1 MTSIDGLPAEPQVR
15 LAFAKLVD
23 QAHHDGTRPS
33 VLALARQ
40 FGLTNT
46 TFRRHYPE
54 IVRELG
60 QIRRSPAPAPTES
73 SAGTEQSKLVARNA
87 ELRRAVQELRQ
98 DLEIAVAN
106 IARLTLDNHQLRTE
120 LEQARRITNIKARIA
135 SDSSEADTLQ
145 RGATRESHF

>member
-1 MTSIDGLPAEPQVR
+1 MTSLDGLPAEPQVR
-15 LAFAKLVD
+15 QAFTELID
-23 QAHHDGTRPS
+23 QAHHEGQRPS

-60 QIRRSPAPAPTES
+60 QIRRTPATALTES
-73 SAGTEQSKLVARNA
+73 TAATEHSKLVDRNA

-98 DLEIAVAN
+98 DLELAIAS
-106 IARLTLDNHQLRTE
+106 IARLTLDNHHLRTE
-120 LEQARRITNIKARIA
+120 LEQARRITNIKTRST
-135 SDSSEADTLQ
+135 SD
-145 RGATRESHF
+145 